1 MRTVIAAISVF
12 AALAAGTAASARM
25 TDAQF
30 IEANR
35 CRELIAAN
43 SLGQPGDTAAAD
55 RKLHEESAG
64 RDPAISDMADSA
76 REHAQQDARHPND
89 VVKSRL
95 IAERDGACRALL
107 Q

>member
-30 IEANR
+30 LEANR
-35 CRELIAAN
+35 CRALIA
-43 SLGQPGDTAAAD
+43 SSDLGAQDTQAVD

-64 RDPAISDMADSA
+64 RNPAVADMADSA
-76 REHAQQDARHPND
+76 REHAQQEAHHPND
-89 VVKSRL
+89 VVKARL
-95 IAERDGACRALL
+95 LAERDGACRALL